1 MEVCSMKNTKS
12 KNVDIKQF
20 AKKIRKNI
28 LNMAFTAGASSAH
41 IGGAL
46 SIADIMSVLFVTKM
60 KFKENDPFFNNRDR
74 FILSKGHACLAY
86 YASLFENKLLDKNDL
101 LTFEKNGSD
110 LLGHPVRN
118 MKKGIE
124 FSTGSLGMGLS
135 LGIGVA
141 LSLKKKK
148 LDNRVYVVLGDGE
161 CNEGSVWE
169 AAMAASH
176 FKLNNITVFI
186 DNNNFQQTGS
196 NDQIMSLGDLANK
209 WKSFNWNTTT
219 IDGHD
224 FDQINKSF
232 ENKSSN
238 LPNAIIAKTIK
249 GKGISA
255 FENNNSWHH
264 AVITKKIFEEA
275 MIEIEK

>member
-1 MEVCSMKNTKS
+1 MSSIQELRQVSKS
-12 KNVDIKQF
+12 
-20 AKKIRKNI
+20 IRKNI
-28 LNMAFTAGASSAH
+28 LNMAFTAGSSSAH

-46 SIADIMSVLFVTKM
+46 SIADIMTVLFATKI
-60 KFKENDPFFNNRDR
+60 KYLKGDPYFEGRDR

-86 YASLFENKLLDKNDL
+86 YASLFENNFLNEKDL
-101 LTFEKNGSD
+101 LSFEKDGSD

-118 MKKGIE
+118 MEKGIE

-148 LDNRVYVVLGDGE
+148 LSNHIYIVLGDGE

-169 AAMAASH
+169 AAMCASH
-176 FKLNNITVFI
+176 YKLNNITVI
-186 DNNNFQQTGS
+186 VDNNNFQQTGS
-196 NDQIMSLGDLANK
+196 NDQIMSLGDLSLK
-209 WKSFNWNTTT
+209 WKSFNWTTSI

-224 FDQINKSF
+224 LNQINLAF
-232 ENKSSN
+232 EKN
-238 LPNAIIAKTIK
+238 LSDYPNVIIAKTIK
-249 GKGISA
+249 GKGVSM

-264 AVITKKIFEEA
+264 AVVTKKIYDEA
-275 MIEIEK
+275 ILEIERKNGN

>member
-1 MEVCSMKNTKS
+1 
-12 KNVDIKQF
+12 
-20 AKKIRKNI
+20 
-28 LNMAFTAGASSAH
+28 MAFTAGSSSAH

-46 SIADIMSVLFVTKM
+46 SIADIMTVLFATKI
-60 KFKENDPFFNNRDR
+60 KYLKGDPYFEGRDR

-86 YASLFENKLLDKNDL
+86 YASLFENNFLNEKDL
-101 LTFEKNGSD
+101 LSFEKDGSD

-118 MKKGIE
+118 MEKGIE

-148 LDNRVYVVLGDGE
+148 LSNHIYIVLGDGE

-169 AAMAASH
+169 AAMCASH
-176 FKLNNITVFI
+176 YKLNNITVI
-186 DNNNFQQTGS
+186 VDNNNFQQTGS
-196 NDQIMSLGDLANK
+196 NDQIMSLGDLSLK
-209 WKSFNWNTTT
+209 WKSFNWTTSI

-224 FDQINKSF
+224 LNQINLAF
-232 ENKSSN
+232 EKN
-238 LPNAIIAKTIK
+238 LSDYPNVIIAKTIK
-249 GKGISA
+249 GKGVSM

-264 AVITKKIFEEA
+264 AVVTKKIYDEA
-275 MIEIEK
+275 ILEIERKNGN

>member
-1 MEVCSMKNTKS
+1 
-12 KNVDIKQF
+12 
-20 AKKIRKNI
+20 
-28 LNMAFTAGASSAH
+28 MAFTAGASSAH

-60 KFKENDPFFNNRDR
+60 RFKEKDPLFNNRDR

-86 YASLFENKLLDKNDL
+86 YASLFEKKLLDKNDL

-148 LDNRVYVVLGDGE
+148 LDNHVYVVLGDGE

-169 AAMAASH
+169 AAMSASH

-209 WKSFNWNTTT
+209 WKSFNWNTIT

-224 FDQINKSF
+224 FDQINQSF
-232 ENKSSN
+232 ENKSSD

-249 GKGISA
+249 GKGISI
-255 FENNNSWHH
+255 FENNNNWHH
-264 AVITKKIFEEA
+264 AVITKKIFEDA
-275 MIEIEK
+275 MIEIES

>member
-1 MEVCSMKNTKS
+1 MKSIQELKEVSKS
-12 KNVDIKQF
+12 
-20 AKKIRKNI
+20 IRKNI
-28 LNMAFTAGASSAH
+28 LGMAFTAGSSSAH

-46 SIADIMSVLFVTKM
+46 SIADIIGTLFAKKI
-60 KFKENDPFFNNRDR
+60 KFREGDPYFEGRDR

-86 YASLFENKLLDKNDL
+86 YASLFENKFLDKNDL
-101 LTFEKNGSD
+101 LSFEKNGSD

-148 LDNRVYVVLGDGE
+148 LSNHIYIILGDGE

-169 AAMAASH
+169 AAMCASH
-176 FKLNNITVFI
+176 YKLNNITVI
-186 DNNNFQQTGS
+186 VDNNNFQQTGS
-196 NDQIMSLGDLANK
+196 NDQIMSLGDLSLK
-209 WKSFNWNTTT
+209 WKSFNWSTSV
-219 IDGHD
+219 IDGHN
-224 FDQINKSF
+224 FEQIN
-232 ENKSSN
+232 SSLEKN
-238 LPNAIIAKTIK
+238 IIDGPNVIIAKTIK
-249 GKGISA
+249 GKGVSI

-264 AVITKKIFEEA
+264 AVITKKIYDEA
-275 MIEIEK
+275 MLEIEKINGN

>member
-1 MEVCSMKNTKS
+1 MSSIQELKQVSKS
-12 KNVDIKQF
+12 
-20 AKKIRKNI
+20 IRKNI
-28 LNMAFTAGASSAH
+28 LNMAFTAGSSSAH

-46 SIADIMSVLFVTKM
+46 SIADIMTVLFATKI
-60 KFKENDPFFNNRDR
+60 KYLKGDPYFEGRDR

-86 YASLFENKLLDKNDL
+86 YASLFENNFLNEKDL
-101 LTFEKNGSD
+101 LSFEKDGSD

-118 MKKGIE
+118 MEKGIE

-148 LDNRVYVVLGDGE
+148 LSNHIYIVLGDGE

-169 AAMAASH
+169 AAMCASH
-176 FKLNNITVFI
+176 YKLNNITVI
-186 DNNNFQQTGS
+186 VDNNNFQQTGS
-196 NDQIMSLGDLANK
+196 NDQIMSLGDLSLK
-209 WKSFNWNTTT
+209 WKSFNWTTSI

-224 FDQINKSF
+224 LNQINLAF
-232 ENKSSN
+232 EKN
-238 LPNAIIAKTIK
+238 LSDYPNVIIAKTIK
-249 GKGISA
+249 GKGVSM

-264 AVITKKIFEEA
+264 AVVTKKIYDEA
-275 MIEIEK
+275 ILEIERKNGN

>member
-1 MEVCSMKNTKS
+1 MSSIQELIQVSKS
-12 KNVDIKQF
+12 
-20 AKKIRKNI
+20 IRKNI
-28 LNMAFTAGASSAH
+28 LNMAFTAGSSSAH

-46 SIADIMSVLFVTKM
+46 SIADIMTVLFATKI
-60 KFKENDPFFNNRDR
+60 KYLKGDPYFEGRDR

-86 YASLFENKLLDKNDL
+86 YASLFENNFLNEKDL
-101 LTFEKNGSD
+101 LSFEKDGSD

-118 MKKGIE
+118 MEKGIE

-148 LDNRVYVVLGDGE
+148 LSNHIYIVLGDGE

-169 AAMAASH
+169 AAMCASH
-176 FKLNNITVFI
+176 YKLNNITVI
-186 DNNNFQQTGS
+186 VDNNNFQQTGS
-196 NDQIMSLGDLANK
+196 NDQIMSLGDLSLK
-209 WKSFNWNTTT
+209 WKSFNWTTSI

-224 FDQINKSF
+224 LNQINLAF
-232 ENKSSN
+232 EKN
-238 LPNAIIAKTIK
+238 LSDYPNVIIAKTIK
-249 GKGISA
+249 GKGVSM

-264 AVITKKIFEEA
+264 AVITKKIYDEA
-275 MIEIEK
+275 IFEIERKNGN

>member
-1 MEVCSMKNTKS
+1 MKNTKNE
-12 KNVDIKQF
+12 NVDIKYF
-20 AKKIRKNI
+20 AKNIRKNI

-46 SIADIMSVLFVTKM
+46 SIADIMSVLFVAKM

-86 YASLFENKLLDKNDL
+86 YASLFEHKLLDKNDL

-148 LDNRVYVVLGDGE
+148 LDNHVYVVLGDGE

-209 WKSFNWNTTT
+209 WKSFNWNTIT

-224 FDQINKSF
+224 FDQINQSF
-232 ENKSSN
+232 ENKSSD
-238 LPNAIIAKTIK
+238 LPNAVIAKTIK
-249 GKGISA
+249 GKGISI

-264 AVITKKIFEEA
+264 AVITKKIFEDA

>member
-1 MEVCSMKNTKS
+1 MKNTKNE
-12 KNVDIKQF
+12 NVDIKYF
-20 AKKIRKNI
+20 AKNIRKNI

-60 KFKENDPFFNNRDR
+60 RFKEKDPLFNNRDR

-148 LDNRVYVVLGDGE
+148 LDNHVYVVLGDGE

-169 AAMAASH
+169 AAMSASH

-209 WKSFNWNTTT
+209 WKSFNWNTIT
-219 IDGHD
+219 IDG
-224 FDQINKSF
+224 FR
-232 ENKSSN
+232 
-238 LPNAIIAKTIK
+238 
-249 GKGISA
+249 
-255 FENNNSWHH
+255 
-264 AVITKKIFEEA
+264 
-275 MIEIEK
+275 

>member
-1 MEVCSMKNTKS
+1 MKSIQELKEVSKS
-12 KNVDIKQF
+12 
-20 AKKIRKNI
+20 IRKNI
-28 LNMAFTAGASSAH
+28 LGMAFTAGSSSAH

-46 SIADIMSVLFVTKM
+46 SIADIIGTLFVKKI
-60 KFKENDPFFNNRDR
+60 KFREGDPYFEGRDR

-86 YASLFENKLLDKNDL
+86 YASLFENKFLDKNDL
-101 LTFEKNGSD
+101 LSFEKDGSD

-148 LDNRVYVVLGDGE
+148 LSNHIYIVLGDGE

-169 AAMAASH
+169 AAMCASH
-176 FKLNNITVFI
+176 YKLNNITVII

-196 NDQIMSLGDLANK
+196 NDQIMSLGDLSLK
-209 WKSFNWNTTT
+209 WKSFNWSTSI
-219 IDGHD
+219 IDGHN
-224 FDQINKSF
+224 FEQIN
-232 ENKSSN
+232 SSLEKN
-238 LPNAIIAKTIK
+238 LIDCPNVIIAKTIK
-249 GKGISA
+249 GKGVSI

-264 AVITKKIFEEA
+264 AVITKKIYDEA
-275 MIEIEK
+275 MLEIEKKNGN

>member
-1 MEVCSMKNTKS
+1 MKS
-12 KNVDIKQF
+12 AQELKQF
-20 AKKIRKNI
+20 SKSIRKNI
-28 LNMAFTAGASSAH
+28 LDMAFTAGSSSAH

-46 SIADIMSVLFVTKM
+46 SIADIMGTLFANKI
-60 KFKENDPFFNNRDR
+60 KFKEGDPNFEGRDR

-86 YASLFENKLLDKNDL
+86 YASLFENKFLDKNDL

-141 LSLKKKK
+141 LALKKKK
-148 LDNRVYVVLGDGE
+148 LSNRIYIILGDGE

-169 AAMAASH
+169 AAMCASH
-176 FKLNNITVFI
+176 YKLNNITVI
-186 DNNNFQQTGS
+186 VDNNNFQQTGS
-196 NDQIMSLGDLANK
+196 NDQIMSLGDLSLK
-209 WKSFNWNTTT
+209 WKSFNWSTTI
-219 IDGHD
+219 IDGHN
-224 FDQINKSF
+224 FEQIN
-232 ENKSSN
+232 SSLEKN
-238 LPNAIIAKTIK
+238 LIDCPNVIIAKTIK
-249 GKGISA
+249 GKGVSI

-264 AVITKKIFEEA
+264 AVITKKIYDEA
-275 MIEIEK
+275 MIEIEKNDGN

>member
-1 MEVCSMKNTKS
+1 MKSIQQLKEVSKS
-12 KNVDIKQF
+12 
-20 AKKIRKNI
+20 IRKNI
-28 LNMAFTAGASSAH
+28 LGMAFTAGSSSAH

-46 SIADIMSVLFVTKM
+46 SIADIIATLFAKKI
-60 KFKENDPFFNNRDR
+60 KFREGDPYFEGRDR

-86 YASLFENKLLDKNDL
+86 YASLFENKFLDKNDL
-101 LTFEKNGSD
+101 LSFEKNGSD

-148 LDNRVYVVLGDGE
+148 LSNHIYIILGDGE

-169 AAMAASH
+169 AAMCASH
-176 FKLNNITVFI
+176 YKLNNITVI
-186 DNNNFQQTGS
+186 VDNNNFQQTGS
-196 NDQIMSLGDLANK
+196 NDQIMSLGDLSLK
-209 WKSFNWNTTT
+209 WKSFNWSTSV
-219 IDGHD
+219 IDGHN
-224 FDQINKSF
+224 FEQIN
-232 ENKSSN
+232 SSLEKN
-238 LPNAIIAKTIK
+238 IIDGPNVIIAKTIK
-249 GKGISA
+249 GKGVSI

-264 AVITKKIFEEA
+264 AVITKKIYDEA
-275 MIEIEK
+275 MLEIEKINGN